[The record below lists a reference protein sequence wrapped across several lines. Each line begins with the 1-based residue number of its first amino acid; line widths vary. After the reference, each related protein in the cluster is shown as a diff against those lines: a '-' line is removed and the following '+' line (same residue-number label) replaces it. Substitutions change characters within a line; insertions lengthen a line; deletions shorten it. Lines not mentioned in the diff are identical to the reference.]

1 MLVPM
6 RRAVAILAVMAFT
19 SVARADDYDAAMAT
33 AAAAKEKALDQNDAA
48 TWLEAYKAFESADAI
63 RSTKESKYELA
74 TAAVKLKA
82 DDVAYQAYED
92 AIALG
97 LDGPGKITA
106 QTFLDA
112 RAPNIAR
119 LMVRGPDGAEVS
131 VGGRVRGRLPLARA
145 IVVFA
150 GKISVR
156 VGDRTDTLTTEPG
169 KETTLDVAAPKKV
182 EPPPPTPPPEK
193 KPIEVAPQPRGG
205 LGFVVAGGAVI
216 AVGVAGYIVSQ
227 ATIDARRESLNETCT
242 FPHPRDYCVDTWPER
257 VPFAQSDSDAIASWK
272 VIRAVSVATAIV
284 GVGLTTYGIIR
295 LTAAPTASSN
305 HVGFTVA
312 GQF

>member
-1 MLVPM
+1 MLVAM

-19 SVARADDYDAAMAT
+19 AVARADDFDASMAT

-48 TWLEAYKAFESADAI
+48 SWLAAYKAFEAADAI

-74 TAAVKLKA
+74 TAATKLKA

-97 LDGPGKITA
+97 LDGPGKVTA

-112 RAPNIAR
+112 HATTVAR
-119 LMVRGPDGAEVS
+119 LMVKGPEGAEVS
-131 VGGRVRGRLPLARA
+131 VGGRVRGKLPMARS

-150 GKISVR
+150 GKITVR
-156 VGDRTDTLTTEPG
+156 VGDRTETITTEPG
-169 KETTLDVAAPKKV
+169 KESTLDVAAAKKV
-182 EPPPPTPPPEK
+182 EPPPPPPPPEK

-205 LGFVVAGGAVI
+205 LGFVIAGGAVI

-227 ATIDARRESLNETCT
+227 ATIDARRESLNTTCVYD
-242 FPHPRDYCVDTWPER
+242 HPRDYCVDTWPER
-257 VPFAQSDSDAIASWK
+257 VQFAQSDGDAIASWK

-284 GVGLTTYGIIR
+284 GVGLTTYGIIK
-295 LTAAPTASSN
+295 LTAAPTASPN
-305 HVGFTVA
+305 HVGLTFV